1 MKRFIARVDNLFF
14 DIFGYFYY
22 NNSHLFGGIC
32 MNIQRDRFVM
42 IIAVFLFL
50 FSLEARIYYYYA
62 GQDINTS
69 YESINIKNISAVNV
83 SEKLQGVS
91 TSLSFLYRKDEVSYH
106 FKGVAREQEKVT
118 ENVSTPTWHLP
129 TEMGIISQN
138 PHYRH
143 MALDITSPRGSK
155 EVIYP
160 VYDGV
165 ISGIYTDMYGALIVT
180 ILHNINGQKY
190 TSQYV
195 HLSRYKEGLYVGKP
209 VSYLDPIGWMGT
221 TGYSTGVHLHLA
233 VLDCALFDA
242 NDANCKDLNGFF
254 SYGKRRINEGYLG
267 LGSHIIVPGSWNQR
281 F

>member
-1 MKRFIARVDNLFF
+1 MSIR
-14 DIFGYFYY
+14 
-22 NNSHLFGGIC
+22 
-32 MNIQRDRFVM
+32 RDRFVM
-42 IIAVFLFL
+42 IIAIFLFL
-50 FSLEARIYYYYA
+50 FALEARIYYYYSSL
-62 GQDINTS
+62 DINTS
-69 YESINIKNISAVNV
+69 YESINIKNISAVDV

-91 TSLSFLYRKDEVSYH
+91 TSLSFLYRKDDVSYH
-106 FKGVAREQEKVT
+106 FKEITNEKEEKTVLP
-118 ENVSTPTWHLP
+118 SPTWHLP

-138 PHYRH
+138 PHYGH
-143 MALDITSPRGSK
+143 MALDITSPRGSG

-180 ILHNINGQKY
+180 ILHDINGQKY

-221 TGYSTGVHLHLA
+221 TGYSTGIHLHLA

-242 NDANCKDLNGFF
+242 NDSNCQDLNGFF
-254 SYGKRRINEGYLG
+254 KYGKKRINDGYLG
-267 LGSHIIVPGSWNQR
+267 LGSHIVVPGSWNQR